1 MAKGDKKRKNGKN
14 RKKREV
20 IELTPAEKFIQLQTL
35 KRATRCLLVDEDV
48 YNIYV
53 RLVKEFEELGKL
65 GEETPFEGCE
75 ECAALSQECAVLAE
89 EWKKKLPAERKVESR
104 TVITTVR
111 EQEKRGDQKKGKGK
125 WVFLGILVLIALCIV
140 CNHIPATRYMIAG
153 LENVLGF
160 DGVAR
165 DSYVKLGDYK
175 DSRDRIV
182 KLEKKDISEVKIGG
196 VITFGRDDWMVL
208 ERKDGKALLAKY
220 MADNKHPFHDK
231 KEKVTWEKCSL
242 RQYLNGEFLTKYF
255 SEEERAIIEETVV
268 TSRNNTE
275 FGTDGGQDTKDKVF
289 LMDETQYEKYKKK
302 LKDKS
307 KTMRLRTPGKDAT
320 STTYVS
326 ALKEIVTY
334 GFPVEQNGACIRP
347 VMWVAYQ

>member
-1 MAKGDKKRKNGKN
+1 MAKGDRKRKNKKN
-14 RKKREV
+14 REAV
-20 IELTPAEKFIQLQTL
+20 ELTPAEKFIQLQTL
-35 KRATRCLLVDEDV
+35 KHATRCLLVEEDV

-53 RLVKEFEELGKL
+53 RLVREFDELGKI

-75 ECAALSQECAVLAE
+75 ECAALSQECAALAE

-104 TVITTVR
+104 TVTTTVR
-111 EQEKRGDQKKGKGK
+111 EQEKQGKQQKGKGK
-125 WVFLGILVLIALCIV
+125 WVFLGILVLAALVIV
-140 CNHIPATRYMIAG
+140 CFRIPAVQYMVAG
-153 LENVLGF
+153 LENAMGF

-165 DSYVKLGDYK
+165 DSYAKLGDYK
-175 DSRDRIV
+175 DSRAKIV
-182 KLEKKDISEVKIGG
+182 ELEQKNIAEVKPGG
-196 VITFGRDDWMVL
+196 VITFGCDEWMVL
-208 ERKDGKALLAKY
+208 ERKDGRALLAKY

-231 KEKVTWEKCSL
+231 RENVTWEECTL
-242 RQYLNGEFLTKYF
+242 RQYLNGEFLEKYF
-255 SEEERAIIEETVV
+255 SGEERAIIQDSVV
-268 TSRNNTE
+268 TSADNPE
-275 FGTDGGQDTKDKVF
+275 FGTGGGRDTVDKVF

-307 KTMRLRTPGKDAT
+307 KTMRLRTPGKDMT

-347 VMWVAYQ
+347 VMWVTYQ